1 MDLAVSLL
9 RRDEIRL
16 LTLTGSGGV
25 GKTRMAIKV
34 AGDLAAEFADGVVF
48 VPLAGLADPERV
60 GDAVATALEIGQ
72 VGVLPLREVLLTG
85 LAAANV
91 LLVLDNFEHL
101 LPAADLV
108 TDILLTAPLVK
119 IMVTSRT
126 LLRVSGE
133 QSFPVPPL
141 GLPDPG
147 DGVSLAEVMKSPA
160 VRVFAMRAA
169 SVVPS
174 FAITETTAP
183 VVVDICRRLDGLPLA
198 IELAA
203 ARVNVLPL
211 SAVRDRLDR
220 RLPLL
225 TGGSR
230 DAPRRHQTMR
240 DAISWSYGLL
250 TEDEQTVFRRLAVFA
265 GGFTLDAAEAVGDP
279 ASEASERNHG
289 AESTAGSAVGIAS
302 GFLREH
308 RRLRLS
314 VLEVVGS
321 LVDKSLLHQEA
332 SPTNAPRF
340 SLLETVRA
348 YALEQLEASGELSAA
363 RRLHA
368 DWCLRFVDE
377 FGHGSL
383 TMLAELSWLPAVE
396 AEHDNVLAALAW
408 LEGSGDVVGMLRL
421 ASAVRPLWE
430 VRGHHEEAIAQ
441 LERGLALGG
450 HDGRVPIA
458 IRMTALAGLG
468 RHYMRQG
475 KLDAAHARVQA
486 SLELA
491 EVLGDREAM
500 ATMLYAIGGAETNRE
515 QYDRATPYLDQALA
529 IYEQL
534 DVPVGICGCH
544 YFRGIGAY
552 GQGRMADGVAEIEAA
567 VHVRRTRGPV
577 YNLSVLLNALGLL
590 LSESGAVEPAM
601 AALTESRTVWQLAAG
616 TNREVQAEWLAAA
629 ALLER
634 RRHKPWLAARLYG
647 AAEAL
652 TELAGVPLVVPPPSQ
667 YARLVAELRAE
678 LGDEAFA
685 RAWSSGRALSAKDAV
700 EEALAPPSDP
710 ADGAA
715 ATLTSRELEV
725 LTLIARGK
733 SDRTIAEELFVSVR
747 TVEGHVARIL
757 TKLGVR
763 SRADAARHAVAGG
776 LVGRSELD

>member
-1 MDLAVSLL
+1 M
-9 RRDEIRL
+9 I
-16 LTLTGSGGV
+16 
-25 GKTRMAIKV
+25 
-34 AGDLAAEFADGVVF
+34 
-48 VPLAGLADPERV
+48 P
-60 GDAVATALEIGQ
+60 
-72 VGVLPLREVLLTG
+72 
-85 LAAANV
+85 
-91 LLVLDNFEHL
+91 
-101 LPAADLV
+101 PA
-108 TDILLTAPLVK
+108 
-119 IMVTSRT
+119 R
-126 LLRVSGE
+126 
-133 QSFPVPPL
+133 Q
-141 GLPDPG
+141 
-147 DGVSLAEVMKSPA
+147 
-160 VRVFAMRAA
+160 
-169 SVVPS
+169 
-174 FAITETTAP
+174 
-183 VVVDICRRLDGLPLA
+183 
-198 IELAA
+198 
-203 ARVNVLPL
+203 
-211 SAVRDRLDR
+211 
-220 RLPLL
+220 
-225 TGGSR
+225 
-230 DAPRRHQTMR
+230 
-240 DAISWSYGLL
+240 
-250 TEDEQTVFRRLAVFA
+250 
-265 GGFTLDAAEAVGDP
+265 
-279 ASEASERNHG
+279 SERNHG

-458 IRMTALAGLG
+458 VRMTALAGLG

-616 TNREVQAEWLAAA
+616 TNREVQAEWLAGGGAPGTPA
-629 ALLER
+629 PQALVGRTALWR
-634 RRHKPWLAARLYG
+634 GGG
-647 AAEAL
+647 AHRV
-652 TELAGVPLVVPPPSQ
+652 G
-667 YARLVAELRAE
+667 
-678 LGDEAFA
+678 
-685 RAWSSGRALSAKDAV
+685 GRAIG
-700 EEALAPPSDP
+700 
-710 ADGAA
+710 GAA
-715 ATLTSRELEV
+715 A
-725 LTLIARGK
+725 K
-733 SDRTIAEELFVSVR
+733 PVR
-747 TVEGHVARIL
+747 P
-757 TKLGVR
+757 
-763 SRADAARHAVAGG
+763 AGG
-776 LVGRSELD
+776 RTPCGAWGRSVCARMVLGSGTERQGCVRGGVGAAVGFRLMGPRGCSPHESWRYSRSSLGGSPTA